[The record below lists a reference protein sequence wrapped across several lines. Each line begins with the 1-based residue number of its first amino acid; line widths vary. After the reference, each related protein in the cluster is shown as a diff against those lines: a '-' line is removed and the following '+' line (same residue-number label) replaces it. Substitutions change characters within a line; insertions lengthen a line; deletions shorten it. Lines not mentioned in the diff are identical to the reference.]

1 MRKYRKKTKKKVKF
15 RRNKTRVKREKM
27 RGGNISIDQLMSTI
41 GANTNPYPMH
51 KLIFNTTISPP

>member
-27 RGGNISIDQLMSTI
+27 RGGTISIHQLMSTI
-41 GANTNPYPMH
+41 GANPNPYHVH
-51 KLIFNTTISPP
+51 KSKFNRTISPP